1 MGLPYKTEDYDEVG
15 GGSGSAS
22 TVNDLGGMNFSTLE
36 NNELMKR
43 VDANNVGGS
52 DLYTFAS
59 SAGNVDTNII
69 YSLVNSNAL
78 GLIVLEKDNNT
89 NNYVIDIRPNPITN
103 NSLRIKENGTEAK
116 VGINVFDPEE
126 ALDIEGNL
134 QLRSGAQGKIF
145 FKHPSGLQKVELDG
159 DQDGTNGGKF
169 IIKTKVDNGSMT
181 QKLEI
186 NNDGAIGLGASPDY
200 GVAGNFLMSLGS
212 GSLPEWFVPTPR
224 IITSVKKTSS
234 QSFASGGLIKITGWD
249 TPHVD
254 LGTTGWSNV
263 NSRYTIQRTAT
274 YRIDLKA
281 IISNTGNDQASLRYL
296 NVGIYIYNSGG
307 GAPVLQDLDTTTL
320 VNVDNTGG
328 NAERGSGDYSI
339 IRTLNATQ
347 YIEFQVGSLQ
357 ATGNYN
363 VESAV
368 VNIEEVGA
376 SYVAGVGQF
385 LPLTGGTVTG
395 SITAPT
401 LKTSALPTLPN
412 EIGYYQVKTVP
423 AGITIPV
430 FSNNV
435 LLTFFDLP
443 EGVHNVKCAFTVDR
457 QASPHANYGSTAI
470 LNEGFA
476 GPVLTENFTVVVDG
490 GFTTNYVN
498 DTVVVPYGTTLR
510 VEFRAYVGTNA
521 LSVIQTSFPTK
532 CSAVR
537 IA

>member
-1 MGLPYKTEDYDEVG
+1 MGLPYQSEDYDEA
-15 GGSGSAS
+15 GSGSAS
-22 TVNDLGGMNFSTLE
+22 TVNDLGGMNFSTLD

-52 DLYTFAS
+52 GITAVETTSGASYDNKIKTFVGSNELAS
-59 SAGNVDTNII
+59 ITTAFNAIGNYKNMQLKPDNSISAANGVNIQ
-69 YSLVNSNAL
+69 SVPAST
-78 GLIVLEKDNNT
+78 ET
-89 NNYVIDIRPNPITN
+89 
-103 NSLRIKENGTEAK
+103 RI
-116 VGINVFDPEE
+116 GINVQDPEE
-126 ALDIEGNL
+126 ALDIEGNIE
-134 QLRSGAQGKIF
+134 LRGGAGKIF

-169 IIKTKVDNGSMT
+169 IVKTKVDGGSMT

-212 GSLPEWFVPTPR
+212 GSLPEWFVPTSR

-254 LGTTGWSNV
+254 IGTTGWSNV

-281 IISNTGNDQASLRYL
+281 IISNELNEQSALRYL

-307 GAPVLQDLDTTTL
+307 GTPVFQDLDTTTL
-320 VNVDNTGG
+320 VNVDNTTGRI
-328 NAERGSGDYSI
+328 ERGSGDYSI

-357 ATGNYN
+357 GGIGNFN

-401 LKTSALPTLPN
+401 YKTSVIPTLTN
-412 EIGYYQVKTVP
+412 EIGYNNSIAIAT
-423 AGITIPV
+423 GITLPKY
-430 FSNNV
+430 NV
-435 LLTFFDLP
+435 APFYVSLGSHTLNS
-443 EGVHNVKCAFTVDR
+443 GVYIV
-457 QASPHANYGSTAI
+457 YGSFTTDGFATYGTTAI
-470 LNEGFA
+470 LHDGTN
-476 GPVLTENFTVVVDG
+476 PITENFTVVVPG
-490 GFTTNYVN
+490 GFTSSYVSN
-498 DTVVVPYGTTLR
+498 TIVVPVGTTKTI
-510 VEFRAYVGTNA
+510 EFRANVNA
-521 LSVIQTSFPTK
+521 TTSPAVTTIYDSK
-532 CSAVR
+532 YNVVR